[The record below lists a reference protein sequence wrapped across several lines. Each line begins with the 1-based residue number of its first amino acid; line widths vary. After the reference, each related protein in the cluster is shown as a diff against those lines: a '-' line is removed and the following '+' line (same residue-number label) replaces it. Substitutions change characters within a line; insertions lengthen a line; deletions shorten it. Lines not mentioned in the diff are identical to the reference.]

1 MKTCKKNMAIVLS
14 FVLAAASIAMP
25 STESKAAKMKL
36 NKSSVTVAV
45 GKKVSLKVKGTT
57 KKVRWT
63 TSKKAIASVSKKGV
77 VTGKKAGKATITAK
91 VGAKKFRCKVTV
103 KKSSKVKNV
112 STTKLASKCS
122 FTVKKYKKGVL
133 ICVKNN
139 NSQTIDE
146 LRAVY
151 TLKTSSGKVIE
162 TGRDGFDFLEAGK
175 TRDIVIN
182 LEQEQ
187 LSVID
192 TSKTVVKCYVN
203 QEAEGKHYKN
213 INKYISQSMS
223 ETFNEA
229 TGVDSFNCKVTNTSS
244 KYVEVSMYLYFYDE
258 SGNIVNVCNFNGM
271 SLNPKEKNNQ
281 LFDGPCI
288 DNGNNGYTKGYKSY
302 KFVMYAHD
310 KRIQ

>member
-1 MKTCKKNMAIVLS
+1 M
-14 FVLAAASIAMP
+14 LAAASIAMP

-45 GKKVSLKVKGTT
+45 GKKLSLKVKGTT
-57 KKVRWT
+57 KKVSWT

-77 VTGKKAGKATITAK
+77 VTGKKVGKATITAK

-133 ICVKNN
+133 LSVKNN

-182 LEQEQ
+182 FEQEQ
-187 LSVID
+187 LAVID

-229 TGVDSFNCKVTNTSS
+229 TGVDSFNCKVTNTSL

-258 SGNIVNVCNFNGM
+258 SGNIVDVCNFNGM

>member
-1 MKTCKKNMAIVLS
+1 MKTCKKNIAIVLS
-14 FVLAAASIAMP
+14 LVLAAASIAMP

-57 KKVRWT
+57 KKVSWT

-77 VTGKKAGKATITAK
+77 VTGKKVGKATITAK

-133 ICVKNN
+133 LSVKNN

-182 LEQEQ
+182 FEQEQ
-187 LSVID
+187 LAVID

-229 TGVDSFNCKVTNTSS
+229 TGVDSFNCKVTNTSL

-258 SGNIVNVCNFNGM
+258 SGNIVDVCNFNGM

>member
-1 MKTCKKNMAIVLS
+1 MKTCKKNIAIVLS

-45 GKKVSLKVKGTT
+45 GKKLSLKVKGTT
-57 KKVRWT
+57 KKVSWT

-77 VTGKKAGKATITAK
+77 VTGKKVGKATITAK

-133 ICVKNN
+133 LSVKNN

-187 LSVID
+187 LAVID

-229 TGVDSFNCKVTNTSS
+229 TGVDSFNCKVTNTSL

-258 SGNIVNVCNFNGM
+258 SGNIVDVCNFNGM

-288 DNGNNGYTKGYKSY
+288 DYGNNGYTKLYKYY
-302 KFVMYAHD
+302 KLVIYAHD

>member
-1 MKTCKKNMAIVLS
+1 MKTCKKNIAIVLS

-45 GKKVSLKVKGTT
+45 GKKLSLKVKGTT
-57 KKVRWT
+57 KKVSWT

-77 VTGKKAGKATITAK
+77 VTGKKVGKATITAK

-133 ICVKNN
+133 LSVKNN

-187 LSVID
+187 LAVID

-229 TGVDSFNCKVTNTSS
+229 TVVDSFNCKVTNTSL

-258 SGNIVNVCNFNGM
+258 SGNIVDVCNFNGM

-302 KFVMYAHD
+302 KLVIYAHD

>member
-1 MKTCKKNMAIVLS
+1 MKTCKKNIAIVLS
-14 FVLAAASIAMP
+14 LVLAAASIAMP

-45 GKKVSLKVKGTT
+45 GKKLSLKVKGTT
-57 KKVRWT
+57 KKVSWT

-77 VTGKKAGKATITAK
+77 VTGKKVGKATITAK

-133 ICVKNN
+133 LSVKNN

-182 LEQEQ
+182 FEQEQ
-187 LSVID
+187 LAVID

-229 TGVDSFNCKVTNTSS
+229 TGVDSFNCKVTNTSL

-258 SGNIVNVCNFNGM
+258 SGNIVDVCNFNGM

-281 LFDGPCI
+281 LLDGPCI

>member
-1 MKTCKKNMAIVLS
+1 MKTCKKNIAIVLS

-133 ICVKNN
+133 LCVKNN

-213 INKYISQSMS
+213 INKYI
-223 ETFNEA
+223 
-229 TGVDSFNCKVTNTSS
+229 C
-244 KYVEVSMYLYFYDE
+244 
-258 SGNIVNVCNFNGM
+258 
-271 SLNPKEKNNQ
+271 
-281 LFDGPCI
+281 
-288 DNGNNGYTKGYKSY
+288 
-302 KFVMYAHD
+302 
-310 KRIQ
+310 

>member
-1 MKTCKKNMAIVLS
+1 MKTCKKNIAIVLS
-14 FVLAAASIAMP
+14 LVLAAASIAMP

-45 GKKVSLKVKGTT
+45 GKKLSLKVKGTT
-57 KKVRWT
+57 KKVSWT

-77 VTGKKAGKATITAK
+77 VTGKKVGKATITAK

-133 ICVKNN
+133 LSVKNN

-182 LEQEQ
+182 FEQEQ
-187 LSVID
+187 LAVID

-229 TGVDSFNCKVTNTSS
+229 TGVDSFNCKVTNTSL

-258 SGNIVNVCNFNGM
+258 SGNIVDVCNFNGM

>member
-1 MKTCKKNMAIVLS
+1 M
-14 FVLAAASIAMP
+14 
-25 STESKAAKMKL
+25 
-36 NKSSVTVAV
+36 
-45 GKKVSLKVKGTT
+45 
-57 KKVRWT
+57 
-63 TSKKAIASVSKKGV
+63 
-77 VTGKKAGKATITAK
+77 
-91 VGAKKFRCKVTV
+91 
-103 KKSSKVKNV
+103 
-112 STTKLASKCS
+112 
-122 FTVKKYKKGVL
+122 
-133 ICVKNN
+133 
-139 NSQTIDE
+139 
-146 LRAVY
+146 
-151 TLKTSSGKVIE
+151 
-162 TGRDGFDFLEAGK
+162 
-175 TRDIVIN
+175 
-182 LEQEQ
+182 
-187 LSVID
+187 ID

-258 SGNIVNVCNFNGM
+258 SGNIVDVCNFNGM

>member
-1 MKTCKKNMAIVLS
+1 MKTCKKNIAIVLS
-14 FVLAAASIAMP
+14 LVLAAASIAMP

-45 GKKVSLKVKGTT
+45 GKKLSLKVKGTT
-57 KKVRWT
+57 KKVSWT

-77 VTGKKAGKATITAK
+77 VTGKKVGKATITAK

-103 KKSSKVKNV
+103 KKSSKVKTV

-133 ICVKNN
+133 LSVKNN

-187 LSVID
+187 LAVID

-229 TGVDSFNCKVTNTSS
+229 TGVDSFNCKVTNTSL

-258 SGNIVNVCNFNGM
+258 SGNIVDVCNFNGM

>member
-57 KKVRWT
+57 KKVSWT

-133 ICVKNN
+133 LSVKNN
-139 NSQTIDE
+139 NSQMVDE
-146 LRAVY
+146 VKANY
-151 TLKTSSGKVIE
+151 ILKTSSGVVVE
-162 TGRDGFDFLEAGK
+162 TGNVYFYSVGAGNTLEKPIYLTENEAS
-175 TRDIVIN
+175 
-182 LEQEQ
+182 
-187 LSVID
+187 SVD
-192 TSKTVVKCYVN
+192 TSKCIVSCT
-203 QEAEGKHYKN
+203 AEQNYNNKHY
-213 INKYISQSMS
+213 INVNKSVSVS
-223 ETFNEA
+223 VLEA
-229 TGVDSFNCKVTNTSS
+229 TDVSQLGCSLKNNSS
-244 KYVEVSMYLYFYDE
+244 KDVSVTVCIYYYDNAGSIVDVDFLSESLSGKQQSFGNFSTPYVMQETEDSYFY
-258 SGNIVNVCNFNGM
+258 V
-271 SLNPKEKNNQ
+271 K
-281 LFDGPCI
+281 
-288 DNGNNGYTKGYKSY
+288 GYTNYKIAVHAY
-302 KFVMYAHD
+302 TYPK
-310 KRIQ
+310 